1 MRPGKRFTSPNGPMP
16 FYSQSSIAVER
27 GRQRMAGGV
36 AASSSYA
43 QQRRLTKSRAASSNA
58 RRAGTVV
65 ATSEQGVEQR
75 RAASTDGRQRGNYN
89 TIANSNPATGILS
102 EARRV
107 SFVRGMELSPD
118 GSSYVTP
125 STRNHKSHHGSGES
139 GHQLRQLLSELV
151 EISHTLAEYLQGEPS
166 AFVLQQQASPINSDA
181 GFPNGPHSQKQAT
194 LKAQEI
200 ERIVKRVESHFSE
213 KIASMEKKEKEQ
225 TAVILELRKEL
236 QRLQQK
242 DRPFSPPLS
251 SSREGD
257 FRKSSRSGQYPTGA
271 SNGTYTVTTT
281 TNANNNTAAANKNAN
296 GNGPSEHAAEVETL
310 RRMLQEE
317 KRQRLFVEEQTQSL
331 SEQHG
336 RVVMTL
342 ERRLQKQEDQL
353 CDLIASL
360 EHQSQLA
367 SSSPSAQSPPAS
379 RPLPSTALSSP
390 RRLLRQQLTQHEQ
403 NKRVL
408 EAYRRNL
415 RGTQG
420 LTTITRDNLS
430 ADKSQTT
437 SNHGNDDALDENDI
451 LVELGLAD
459 PKPVLCAEFG
469 TRNVAQAPIHS
480 SLLKHSSPLTQPR
493 QQQQAINQQPSP
505 APRQQ
510 QQRPYDVEKV
520 ANAIDASVV
529 NGVVEVDD
537 IAAFLDNITQ
547 ELESIDAMENGREGG
562 I

>member
-1 MRPGKRFTSPNGPMP
+1 MRPGKRFTSPNSPMP
-16 FYSQSSIAVER
+16 FYPQSSIAVER

-43 QQRRLTKSRAASSNA
+43 QQWRLTKSRAASSNA
-58 RRAGTVV
+58 RRAGTVG
-65 ATSEQGVEQR
+65 AMREQTVEQR

-89 TIANSNPATGILS
+89 SIANSNPATGISS

-107 SFVRGMELSPD
+107 SFVKGMEFSPD
-118 GSSYVTP
+118 GSSHALP
-125 STRNHKSHHGSGES
+125 SSRNHKSHYGSGEN
-139 GHQLRQLLSELV
+139 GHQVRHLLSELV

-166 AFVLQQQASPINSDA
+166 ALMLQQQASPINSDG
-181 GFPNGPHSQKQAT
+181 GFATRPHSQKQAT

-213 KIASMEKKEKEQ
+213 KIASMEKRDKEQ
-225 TAVILELRKEL
+225 TAVIIELRKEI
-236 QRLQQK
+236 QRLQQQ

-257 FRKSSRSGQYPTGA
+257 FRTSSRSAQYPTGA
-271 SNGTYTVTTT
+271 SNGTHTVTTT
-281 TNANNNTAAANKNAN
+281 NKNNNSTTTASKNAN
-296 GNGPSEHAAEVETL
+296 GNSPSEHVAEVENL

-353 CDLIASL
+353 CELIASL
-360 EHQSQLA
+360 DHQSQLA

-379 RPLPSTALSSP
+379 RALPATALSSP
-390 RRLLRQQLTQHEQ
+390 RRLLRQQLAQHEQ
-403 NKRVL
+403 TRRVL
-408 EAYRRNL
+408 DAYRRNL
-415 RGTQG
+415 RGAQG
-420 LTTITRDNLS
+420 LTTTTRDNLS
-430 ADKSQTT
+430 VDNSRTD
-437 SNHGNDDALDENDI
+437 SNHGNDNAVDENNI

-459 PKPVLCAEFG
+459 PKPVLRAECG
-469 TRNVAQAPIHS
+469 IRNAAQVPAHP
-480 SLLKHSSPLTQPR
+480 SLLKHSPPLTQPR
-493 QQQQAINQQPSP
+493 QQQQAINQQPSS
-505 APRQQ
+505 AARQH

-520 ANAIDASVV
+520 TNVIDASAV
-529 NGVVEVDD
+529 NGVAEVDD